1 MSRAKSA
8 HELGRDTLEMQ
19 DACIHD
25 QCFFIFLCFKVRHRL
40 GSVMSFSWGL
50 LLLPFTME
58 DMGDF

>member
-25 QCFFIFLCFKVRHRL
+25 QCFFVSNYGID
-40 GSVMSFSWGL
+40 SVVS
-50 LLLPFTME
+50 
-58 DMGDF
+58 